1 MTSIW
6 DDPTINTTGNYFK
19 FEQPGDTITG
29 RIVAIDARRWDDG
42 TVSPQLHLDVD
53 GDDITVT
60 AGQVRLKAALAEQRP
75 EPGDSITITMTDLER
90 RAGGKTL
97 KHFNVDVVKAGG
109 TPAKAKGKTPAPAA
123 PVVAEQAYTA
133 EQIEAMKL
141 LGIEIPQ

>member
-29 RIVAIDARRWDDG
+29 QIVAIDARRWDDG
-42 TVSPQLHLDVD
+42 TVSPQLHLDVN

-97 KHFNVDVVKAGG
+97 KHFKVDVVKAGG
-109 TPAKAKGKTPAPAA
+109 TSAKAKGKTAAA

-133 EQIEAMKL
+133 EQVEAMKL
-141 LGIEIPQ
+141 LGIDIPQ